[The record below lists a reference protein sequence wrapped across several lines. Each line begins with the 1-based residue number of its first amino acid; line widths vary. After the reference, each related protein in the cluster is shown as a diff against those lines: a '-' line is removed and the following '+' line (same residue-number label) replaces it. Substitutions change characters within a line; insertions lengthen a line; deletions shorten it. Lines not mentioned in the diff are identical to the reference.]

1 MKRQAP
7 HETQQP
13 QLQPPQPAQ
22 AAHALQPPT
31 LQPRQPL
38 QPPQPLP
45 QALHPRQPLQPR
57 WAYCW
62 PGTLTSLSKTKN
74 VPKLTSNISSSLR
87 VNCGGVSRNCT
98 SGVGP
103 TAPVAGA
110 PPVIAMDMPTTPA
123 TGTAFFRCFCFVCGI
138 AKPPRLLVNATKPS
152 PTALFIVGPAR
163 TPCKIVASHA
173 VRASLLQAHR
183 GAFEVA
189 TGKAVHKRAS
199 AQLVPR
205 CRDTASVLVLRPLR
219 RYAGQQSWAKSKC
232 GRFKCG
238 ICDDLAGSIGRNTHG

>member
-45 QALHPRQPLQPR
+45 QALHPLQPLQPR

-138 AKPPRLLVNATKPS
+138 AKPPRLLVNATKACAHSTIYRRPRTDTLQDRRLARRPS
-152 PTALFIVGPAR
+152 IPIAGAPGR
-163 TPCKIVASHA
+163 
-173 VRASLLQAHR
+173 VRGRHR
-183 GAFEVA
+183 QGGSQTRFCAIS
-189 TGKAVHKRAS
+189 S
-199 AQLVPR
+199 AM
-205 CRDTASVLVLRPLR
+205 S
-219 RYAGQQSWAKSKC
+219 
-232 GRFKCG
+232 
-238 ICDDLAGSIGRNTHG
+238 